1 MNAMENNQRKII
13 AAMMMQAF
21 ILRGEGTIG
30 EAVKMADELI
40 EATSGNQSKPIT
52 ERISERRRLCYVMDS
67 QVFVYSDGKSHGYL
81 TLDEI
86 ITAKIKAKGF
96 DRCSVSVGN
105 PTYIQLGIGDMKL
118 DIGRKSVRVWGIGKV
133 NEIMKKMEIQ
143 PCSLVH
149 YDIIIETDDYIGIR
163 LVKKQ

>member
-1 MNAMENNQRKII
+1 MENNQRQII

-21 ILRGEGTIG
+21 ILRGEGTI
-30 EAVKMADELI
+30 EEDIKMADELI
-40 EATSGNQSKPIT
+40 EATNGDNPKPVV
-52 ERISERRRLCYVMDS
+52 ERISERRRPCYVMDS

-81 TLDEI
+81 TFDDI
-86 ITAKIKAKGF
+86 ITAKIKTKGF

-133 NEIMKKMEIQ
+133 KEIMAKMEVQ
-143 PCSLVH
+143 PCSLID
-149 YDIIIETDDYIGIR
+149 YDIVAENENYIIIQIR
-163 LVKKQ
+163 KK

>member
-1 MNAMENNQRKII
+1 MENNQKQII
-13 AAMMMQAF
+13 TAMMMQAF

-40 EATSGNQSKPIT
+40 EATSGNQSKPT
-52 ERISERRRLCYVMDS
+52 AEKISDRRRPCYVMDG

-81 TLDEI
+81 TFDDIL
-86 ITAKIKAKGF
+86 TARIKAKCF

-118 DIGRKSVRVWGIGKV
+118 DIGKSVRVWGIGKV
-133 NEIMKKMEIQ
+133 KEIMAKMEVQ
-143 PCSLVH
+143 PCSLIDYNIVAEKEN
-149 YDIIIETDDYIGIR
+149 YIIIQLIR
-163 LVKKQ
+163 KQ

>member
-1 MNAMENNQRKII
+1 MENNQRQII

-21 ILRGEGTIG
+21 ILRGEGTIE

-40 EATSGNQSKPIT
+40 VSTDGNKQKPTAEKILD
-52 ERISERRRLCYVMDS
+52 RRRPCYVMDG

-81 TLDEI
+81 TFDDIL
-86 ITAKIKAKGF
+86 TAKIKAKCF

-105 PTYIQLGIGDMKL
+105 PTYIQLGLGDIKL
-118 DIGRKSVRVWGIGKV
+118 DIGRKSVRAWGIGKV

-143 PCSLVH
+143 PCSLVD
-149 YDIIIETDDYIGIR
+149 YDVIIETDDYIGIR